1 MVTVNLYEAKTQFS
15 RLVSAVEKRGERVIL
30 CRNGIPVADLVPHA
44 SIPSKS
50 LDPDPVLVGARFL
63 GDATAPLEAGDWP
76 KDLR

>member
-15 RLVSAVEKRGERVIL
+15 RLVTAVEKQGERIVV

-50 LDPDPVLVGARFL
+50 L
-63 GDATAPLEAGDWP
+63 
-76 KDLR
+76 